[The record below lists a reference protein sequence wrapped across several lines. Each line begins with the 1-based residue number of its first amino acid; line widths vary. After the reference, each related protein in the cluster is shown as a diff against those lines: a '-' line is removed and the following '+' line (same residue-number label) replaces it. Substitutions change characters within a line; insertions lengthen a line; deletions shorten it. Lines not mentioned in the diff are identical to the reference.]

1 MQSTLRN
8 TLRAAGLAA
17 LLTLA
22 AATVASAQP
31 AGIDPQ
37 ATKLL
42 RASTDF
48 LASQQRFSVESRNTL
63 EVVLTS
69 GQKIQFGHAA
79 RMWVQRP
86 NKLRADRTG
95 DLVEQSFY
103 YDGKSLTLLNPG
115 DKYYATVAAP
125 GTLEEMLDMARTKL
139 DIVAPA
145 GDLIYK
151 NAYDILMTDVTQGFV
166 VGKGVVEG
174 VRCDHLAFRA
184 PHVDWQIWIQ
194 EGKEPLPRK
203 LVITTRDQPNAPQF
217 SVVVTKWNLKPVFTP
232 QTFAFRAPSGARQ
245 VEFLPL
251 CEALGRPGIEGVRHE
266 PTQSSQGSGH
276 RPFAAPPPARR
287 RLAGGA
293 ARPDARRARR
303 PRSSA
308 GPRRRCPMPAWRDG
322 RPPAS

>member
-1 MQSTLRN
+1 MGIGKPESMIGTRCLIYHVKRTFMGPFMKFN
-8 TLRAAGLAA
+8 AFVARGNGSAPWFVALIVAA
-17 LLTLA
+17 LPL
-22 AATVASAQP
+22 VAHAQP

-42 RASTDF
+42 KASTDF
-48 LASQQRFSVESRNTL
+48 LAKQQAFTVATRSSL

-69 GQKIQFGHAA
+69 GQKIQFDHTANLS
-79 RMWVQRP
+79 VQRP

-103 YDGKSLTLLNPG
+103 FDGKSFTMVNPAE
-115 DKYYATVAAP
+115 KYYATVAAP
-125 GTLEEMLDMARTKL
+125 GTLEEMLDLARTKL

-194 EGKEPLPRK
+194 EGAQPLPRK
-203 LVITTRDQPNAPQF
+203 LVITTRDQPGAPQF
-217 SVVVTKWNLKPVFTP
+217 SVVVTRWNLKPAFTA
-232 QTFAFRAPSGARQ
+232 QTFAFAAPKGARK
-245 VEFLPL
+245 VEFIPL
-251 CEALGRPGIEGVRHE
+251 AQR
-266 PTQSSQGSGH
+266 
-276 RPFAAPPPARR
+276 
-287 RLAGGA
+287 
-293 ARPDARRARR
+293 
-303 PRSSA
+303 
-308 GPRRRCPMPAWRDG
+308 
-322 RPPAS
+322 